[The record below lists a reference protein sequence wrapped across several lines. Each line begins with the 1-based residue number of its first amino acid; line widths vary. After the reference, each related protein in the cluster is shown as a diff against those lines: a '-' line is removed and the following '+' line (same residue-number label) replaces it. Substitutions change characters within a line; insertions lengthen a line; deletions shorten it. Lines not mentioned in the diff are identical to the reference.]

1 MDQSLSLEA
10 LSRMH
15 LKTARAYRIR
25 LAFQEIYPCPSRE
38 WGELVLD
45 RWYRWAIRSRLEP
58 IKHAARTIKRY
69 REGVLRWSSSQI
81 ANGPIQ
87 V

>member
-25 LAFQEIYPCPSRE
+25 LAFQEIYTCPSRE

-69 REGVLRWSSSQI
+69 RDGVLRWFGCLTAQMLR
-81 ANGPIQ
+81 
-87 V
+87 